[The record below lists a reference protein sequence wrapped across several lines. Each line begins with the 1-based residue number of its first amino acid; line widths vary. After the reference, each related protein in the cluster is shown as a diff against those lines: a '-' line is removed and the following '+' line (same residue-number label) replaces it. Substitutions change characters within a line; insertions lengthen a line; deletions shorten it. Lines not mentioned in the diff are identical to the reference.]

1 MIPCQKTC
9 DHYCPGCH
17 LSCRDWAEFLEAQAF
32 QHQLKKQYLRFYTEL
47 CASRTR
53 QFRQLAPLR

>member
-1 MIPCQKTC
+1 MLPCQKTC
-9 DHYCPGCH
+9 DRYCPGCH
-17 LSCRDWAEFLEAQAF
+17 PSCRDWVEFRKAQEC
-32 QHQLKKQYLRFYTEL
+32 QRQLKKQYLRFYTEL